1 MCVWE
6 GIYGGQSGT
15 KTDFAPSTVELH
27 LSGLIGT
34 TSHPDMQKI
43 RIIGFFFFK
52 IGYIGSLKWGEKDS
66 TNGCSRLHIYLR
78 TKNTLIHNSLY
89 VFDTWGGKT
98 KTTKKDAVQFFSSS
112 SLGAPTSFFECFGL
126 LNI

>member
-1 MCVWE
+1 M
-6 GIYGGQSGT
+6 GGDLWWTEWNKDRFCSKYSRT
-15 KTDFAPSTVELH
+15 P
-27 LSGLIGT
+27 
-34 TSHPDMQKI
+34 PI
-43 RIIGFFFFK
+43 RINWDDKPSGYAEDSDNWIFFFK
-52 IGYIGSLKWGEKDS
+52 IAYIGSLKWGEKDS